1 MTQETEGLNALVKR
15 ASDKHHKPYYD
26 WIRNVITLSV
36 AALTSLVALQQSYIP
51 KEPKFIWMLALSW
64 LGFLCTILTGIY
76 ALRSEFMSYLDSIDT
91 LNRMRK
97 EKGEA
102 RAIQEIQRTGLTA
115 KPNRWHRLAVMI
127 MQWSFCLLYT
137 SFLRHLVPPM
147 PFEENGRDTLLNQ
160 GLSDTPCVVL
170 E

>member
-1 MTQETEGLNALVKR
+1 MRMTQETEGLNALVKR

-91 LNRMRK
+91 LDRMCK

-127 MQWSFCLLYT
+127 MQWSFVIAL
-137 SFLRHLVPPM
+137 F
-147 PFEENGRDTLLNQ
+147 
-160 GLSDTPCVVL
+160 GLSMFAVL
-170 E
+170 NLPMQ

>member
-127 MQWSFCLLYT
+127 MQWSFVIAL
-137 SFLRHLVPPM
+137 F
-147 PFEENGRDTLLNQ
+147 
-160 GLSDTPCVVL
+160 GLSMFAVL
-170 E
+170 NLPMQ

>member
-102 RAIQEIQRTGLTA
+102 RAILEIQRTGLTA

-127 MQWSFCLLYT
+127 MQWSFVIAL
-137 SFLRHLVPPM
+137 F
-147 PFEENGRDTLLNQ
+147 
-160 GLSDTPCVVL
+160 GLSMFAVL
-170 E
+170 NLPMQ